1 MRNELLQHIGGQ
13 RDLQTSALVLK
24 SLMRLR
30 QIACHPKLAG
40 FDEPSA
46 KFDEVTRV
54 LETIISEDHKV
65 LVFSSFVK
73 YLELYEQY
81 LTERQIGFTM
91 LTGDTQNR
99 EDVIRKFQT
108 DNDIKVFLISLKAGG
123 VGINLTSADYVF
135 ILDPWWNPAVENQ
148 AIDRAYRIGQERNVF
163 VYKFIT
169 ADTLEEKIIN
179 LQNHKSDLAGIVT
192 NDNPLK
198 NLSPERIMELFD

>member
-1 MRNELLQHIGGQ
+1 M
-13 RDLQTSALVLK
+13 
-24 SLMRLR
+24 
-30 QIACHPKLAG
+30 
-40 FDEPSA
+40 
-46 KFDEVTRV
+46 
-54 LETIISEDHKV
+54 
-65 LVFSSFVK
+65 
-73 YLELYEQY
+73 
-81 LTERQIGFTM
+81 
-91 LTGDTQNR
+91 
-99 EDVIRKFQT
+99 
-108 DNDIKVFLISLKAGG
+108 FLISLKAGG